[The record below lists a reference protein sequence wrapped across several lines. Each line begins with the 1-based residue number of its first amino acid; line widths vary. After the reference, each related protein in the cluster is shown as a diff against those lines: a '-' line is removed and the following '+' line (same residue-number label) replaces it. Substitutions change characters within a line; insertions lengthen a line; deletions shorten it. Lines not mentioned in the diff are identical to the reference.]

1 MDLQNKKIV
10 IIGGSSGI
18 GFESAK
24 RAVNQGAE
32 VIIAGR
38 SEEKLQKAK
47 AEIGSNTTTYSLDF
61 TKEEDVKTF
70 FETIGKIDSLVVTAG
85 IATYGNFLETE
96 TSQDRQLFDGKF
108 WGQYHAAKY
117 GAPNVSKDGSIILFS
132 GVVAFKAMEASSALG
147 AVNAAISSLGRSLA
161 LELAPVRVNVVS
173 PGVVDTP
180 SRYEMSPEEREEF
193 YNGVAEGL
201 PLNRV
206 GQPEDVAEGVIYLL
220 RNNFTTGEILH
231 IEGGHRLV

>member
-1 MDLQNKKIV
+1 MELKNKKVV

-18 GFESAK
+18 GLESAK
-24 RAVNQGAE
+24 LAGEQGAE
-32 VIIAGR
+32 IIIAGR
-38 SEEKLQKAK
+38 SEEKLNKAK
-47 AEIGSNTTTYSLDF
+47 VEIGSNTKTYSLDF
-61 TKEEDVKTF
+61 TQEADVKAF
-70 FETIGKIDSLVVTAG
+70 FDKIGEIDSLVVTAG
-85 IATYGNFLETE
+85 IATYGHFLETE

-108 WGQYHAAKY
+108 WGQYHAAKH

-161 LELAPVRVNVVS
+161 LELAPIRVNVIS

-180 SRYEMSPEEREEF
+180 SRYDMSEEERNEF

-206 GQPEDVAEGVIYLL
+206 GQSEDVAESVIYLL

-231 IEGGHRLV
+231 VEGGHRLS

>member
-1 MDLQNKKIV
+1 MKLKNKKIV

-18 GFESAK
+18 GLESAK
-24 RAVNQGAE
+24 LAVEQGAE
-32 VIIAGR
+32 VVIAGR

-47 AEIGSNTTTYSLDF
+47 AEIDSKITTYSLDF
-61 TKEEDVKTF
+61 TQEENVKNF
-70 FETIGKIDSLVVTAG
+70 FDEIGELDSLVVTAG
-85 IATYGNFLETE
+85 IATYGNFIETS

-117 GAPNVSKDGSIILFS
+117 GAPNLSKDGSIILFS
-132 GVVAFKAMEASSALG
+132 GVVAFKAMEGSSALG
-147 AVNAAISSLGRSLA
+147 AVNAAIASLGRTLA
-161 LELAPVRVNVVS
+161 LELAPVRVNVIS

-180 SRYEMSPEEREEF
+180 SRYDMSLEERKEF

-206 GQPEDVAEGVIYLL
+206 GQSEDVAESVIYLL
-220 RNNFTTGEILH
+220 RNNFSTGEILH
-231 IEGGHRLV
+231 VEGGHRLV